1 MHRWGWRGDLLY
13 EMASYV
19 LSRTGWRRLGA
30 GPRAFTQDLLRAASF
45 AYPVEL
51 PFGEVSG
58 VEVREDHLVLTGE
71 VEDLP
76 IG

>member
-1 MHRWGWRGDLLY
+1 VGMEGGFTLRDGELLF
-13 EMASYV
+13 EP
-19 LSRTGWRRLGA
+19 RRLEALGA
-30 GPRAFTQDLLRAASF
+30 PVPRRSTQDLLRGASF

-51 PFGEVSG
+51 PVGEVSG

>member
-1 MHRWGWRGDLLY
+1 MGMEGGFTLRDGELRF
-13 EMASYV
+13 EP
-19 LSRTGWRRLGA
+19 RRLEALGA
-30 GPRAFTQDLLRAASF
+30 PVSRRSTQDLLRGASF

-51 PFGEVSG
+51 PVGEVSG